1 MPLHDILPAAAGRRA
16 STGVWQGLALCALAL
31 LGAPVVAGVPVAV
44 DVGHYLDKP
53 GAISAHGIT
62 EFEYNH
68 ALAAVIAARLADAG
82 TPVRLIG
89 HRGEMA
95 DLRARPRE
103 AEAAGA
109 GFFLSVHH
117 DSVKEQYL
125 QPWVWQGRALRHA
138 EGFAGFSLFVSRL
151 NPRLDESLACAS
163 AIGAALRRAGLPVAT
178 HHGVSSEGV
187 ARPWADETNG
197 VYFYDNLVVLK
208 TATVPAVLLEAGV
221 IINREE
227 ERALATPERRALTA
241 GAVLDGLQRC
251 GVAAAP

>member
-1 MPLHDILPAAAGRRA
+1 MALMLASLIAAA
-16 STGVWQGLALCALAL
+16 T
-31 LGAPVVAGVPVAV
+31 VVAI
-44 DVGHYLDKP
+44 DVGHYLERP
-53 GAISAHGIT
+53 GAISAYGVS

-68 ALAAVIAARLADAG
+68 ALAAVIAARLAGAG
-82 TPVRLIG
+82 VLVRLIG

-109 GFFLSVHH
+109 GFFLSIHH
-117 DSVKEQYL
+117 DSVKEEHL
-125 QPWVWQGRALRHA
+125 QPWTWNGRALRHA

-178 HHGVSSEGV
+178 HHGLSSAGV
-187 ARPWADETNG
+187 ERPWADEANG

-208 TATVPAVLLEAGV
+208 TATIPAVLLEAGV
-221 IINREE
+221 IVNRDE
-227 ERALATPERRALTA
+227 ERDLAGSARRALTA
-241 GAVLDGLQRC
+241 DAVLQGLQQC
-251 GVAAAP
+251 GVAIAP

>member
-1 MPLHDILPAAAGRRA
+1 MDGILKPAAGLPLPAGAWRRA
-16 STGVWQGLALCALAL
+16 AWLALAL
-31 LGAPVVAGVPVAV
+31 MATPAIAGVPVAV

-53 GAISAHGIT
+53 GATSAYGIT

-68 ALAAVIAARLADAG
+68 ALAGVIAARLTTAG

-117 DSVKEQYL
+117 DSVKEVYL
-125 QPWVWQGRALRHA
+125 QPWVWQGRPLRHA

-187 ARPWADETNG
+187 ARPWADEANG

-221 IINREE
+221 IINRDE

-241 GAVLDGLQRC
+241 DAVLDGLQRC